1 MRKFFISLLFTLLC
15 ASLFAFTG
23 CNNTGGG
30 GDDNGDNTGGTD
42 LPSLSTVTVTFII
55 DGEVKETQTVDIGKN
70 FSKPSVNVEK
80 QGYVFEGWQRE
91 NGRFVNFNL
100 LDETKVTKDITL
112 TAAYSVNSYK
122 IEFYYM
128 EKLLGSAQ
136 KVEYGKNFTL
146 PADDSVIPA
155 AVGTVKGYKL
165 RGGDGALIKKADMDL
180 TVRRDAGYDVI
191 ATLNPY
197 ESIELISFNTEFELN
212 DRYLAGDDAEVKVTF
227 ADGTEYVLKESEYEI
242 IAPEDF
248 GTEEKD
254 YEIKVKI
261 KLLDD
266 MEKTLT
272 ATVKRN
278 KEKISVLFI
287 GNSYSDDTIDLS
299 YNVAKSAGFKNIE
312 IATLYYPGCTINQH
326 IDFMNKNEAAYIFRY
341 FKEDGKLNIPTD
353 IGDGV
358 PKSTMLYGIKY
369 KDWDYIILQQ
379 GSRESGLPSAYGNV
393 NVLINYVLAN
403 ATNKN
408 VKLAFNMTWAYRQGS
423 INRGFAN
430 YNNDQQKMYDGIV
443 ESVKTQIVPNG
454 NFVKIIPN
462 GTAVQNARTSLI
474 GDNLTR
480 DDADHLTLDFGRYIA
495 AMNFISVIGGV
506 SVDDI
511 SYAPAN
517 LSKTYINIAKE
528 SVKNSIANPY
538 AVTKSKY
545 APADETPADE
555 SSIEGK
561 TAANLTFTKGY
572 YYSSNNSGTYTDVI
586 STADI
591 SSKYFCTVKFNKET
605 LPVGSVLY
613 IASGY
618 QYRPEG
624 WINGAR
630 NTDATRPANV
640 STAYVIVTEEWWGSF
655 TERAFNVSKIG
666 TPDISGEAAKM
677 PETFKIYLTA

>member
-1 MRKFFISLLFTLLC
+1 MKKFLISLLFAVIC

-23 CNNTGGG
+23 CNNKEGGG
-30 GDDNGDNTGGTD
+30 GDGDNTGGTD

-55 DGEVKETQTVDIGKN
+55 DGEVKETQTVNYGKN

-80 QGYVFEGWQRE
+80 EGYTFEGWQRE

-100 LDETKVTKDITL
+100 LDETKVTEDITL

-180 TVRRDAGYDVI
+180 TVRRDASYDVI

-197 ESIELISFNTEFELN
+197 ESIELVNFKTEFGLN
-212 DRYLAGDDAEVKVTF
+212 DKYVAGDDAEVKVTF
-227 ADGTEYVLKESEYEI
+227 ADETEYVLKESEYEI

-341 FKEDGKLNIPTD
+341 FKEDGKLNVPTD

-379 GSRESGLPSAYGNV
+379 GSRESGLPAAYGNV
-393 NVLINYVLAN
+393 NVLINNVLAN
-403 ATNKN
+403 ATDKN

-423 INRGFAN
+423 SNRGFAN

-480 DDADHLTLDFGRYIA
+480 DDADHLTLDFGRYVA
-495 AMNFISVIGGV
+495 ALNFISVIGGV

-517 LSKTYINIAKE
+517 LSKTYISIAKE

-538 AVTKSKY
+538 AVTKSVY
-545 APADETPADE
+545 APADA

-572 YYSSNNSGTYTDVI
+572 YYSSNNNGTYTDVI
-586 STADI
+586 STAGN
-591 SSKYFCTVKFNKET
+591 SSQYFCTVKFNKET

-640 STAYVIVTEEWWGSF
+640 SSTYVIVTEEWWGSF